1 MEIIRTDATHTNFIA
16 MVAELDKELA
26 IIDGDDHSFFA
37 TYNKTIDI
45 HHALVAYIDS
55 KPVGCGAIK
64 HYNDT
69 TMEVKRMFVLPNFRG
84 QKIANAIL
92 DELENWTT
100 ELGYRSCILETST
113 RLPSAVKLY
122 ERTGY
127 DRIDNYGQ
135 YIGVPTSICMLKNL
149 KT

>member
-1 MEIIRTDATHTNFIA
+1 MQLLRTNAHNPDFIA

-37 TYNKTIDI
+37 TYNKTLDI
-45 HHALVAYIDS
+45 HHSVVAYIND

-69 TMEVKRMFVLPNFRG
+69 TTEVKRMFVLPDFRG
-84 QKIANAIL
+84 QKIANTVL
-92 DELENWTT
+92 DELEKWTI
-100 ELGYRSCILETST
+100 ELGYQSCILETST

-135 YIGVPTSICMLKNL
+135 YIGIATSICMF
-149 KT
+149 KTIKI